1 MMMHSPEPAFFMTI
15 LAMMLLAGLV
25 TLILVLVALA
35 VRAFYKR
42 KNDLPAQDQIQAIQ
56 ELHRLAQRLEKRVD
70 SLETILYES
79 TRRKNREDDDKS
91 L

>member
-1 MMMHSPEPAFFMTI
+1 MTI

-42 KNDLPAQDQIQAIQ
+42 KNDLPAQDQIQVIQ

-79 TRRKNREDDDKS
+79 SRRKSREDDEKS

>member
-1 MMMHSPEPAFFMTI
+1 MMHSPEPAFFMTI

-42 KNDLPAQDQIQAIQ
+42 KNDLPAQDQIQVIQ

-79 TRRKNREDDDKS
+79 SRRKSREDDEKS